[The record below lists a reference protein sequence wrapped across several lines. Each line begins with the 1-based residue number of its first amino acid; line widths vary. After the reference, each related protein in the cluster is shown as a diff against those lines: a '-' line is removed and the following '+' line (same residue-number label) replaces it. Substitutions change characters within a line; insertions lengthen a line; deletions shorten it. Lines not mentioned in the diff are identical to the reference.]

1 MKSPGTMQNR
11 EKLLAIGFGIA
22 ILLWFGGGIVSDRVF
37 GPFAERGERLKTLT
51 TDVERLQGQ
60 AAELALAR
68 KRLTE
73 WKGASLP
80 PDRDAAAS
88 KKPSATD
95 AQRLYQAWLTDLGHL
110 AGFDAF
116 AVKPGGA
123 KVVKSG
129 TVATAKTAYI
139 AVPLTVETEGR
150 FNQLCTFL
158 DYFYRANLVHR
169 VSNLKIESNES
180 EGDPILKIVL
190 NVEGLALIDVPWRR
204 TLFPETTLV
213 NEIDDKA
220 SRCEVASSEAFPKKP
235 PFRIRIGREYAT
247 VTAIDGA
254 AWTIERGADRTFAA
268 NHAAQ
273 SVVELAP
280 TKPGVPSRSMDEF
293 REILAANVFI
303 KPPPPKEYKLKV
315 GPITPPAFAR
325 GSTLDYTI
333 PVSNYDPTL
342 GKPEFVLV
350 NEAPPGLK
358 LDRGIG
364 KLVWTPD
371 PKQPI
376 GTFPLKLEVRHPS
389 APDGVAT
396 AEVVVTFR
404 EPNSRPT
411 AKLEG
416 QPVAY
421 LGRPWS
427 YPLQVEDP
435 ETPAHKLVFKL
446 NSPPA
451 GLTIDSS
458 KRTLEWTPP
467 ATQPAGEITVTVDV
481 TDDGIPPNT
490 LTMKIPVK
498 VQDDDAQFTFLVG
511 SVAVDGAWQ
520 AWLYNRAQDKRTVI
534 RVGDSVQISDIQGTV
549 AEIGKDFVVL
559 KQGDAEHRLQLGK
572 NLRELSSTAAA
583 EPSKT

>member
-1 MKSPGTMQNR
+1 MQNR
-11 EKLLAIGFGIA
+11 EKLLAIGFGLA
-22 ILLWFGGGIVSDRVF
+22 ILLWFGGGIVVDRVF
-37 GPFAERGERLKTLT
+37 GPFAERNQRLSALT
-51 TDVERLQGQ
+51 SDVEKLQAQ

-80 PDRDAAAS
+80 PDRDAANS
-88 KKPSATD
+88 KKPTATD

-116 AVKPGGA
+116 AVKPGTP

-129 TVATAKTAYI
+129 TGAAAKTAYI

-150 FNQLCTFL
+150 FSQLCTFL
-158 DYFYRANLVHR
+158 DHFYRSNLLHR
-169 VSNLKIESNES
+169 VSSLKIESPES

-190 NVEGLALIDVPWRR
+190 NAEGLALIDVPWRR
-204 TLFPETTLV
+204 MLFPETTLADDL
-213 NEIDDKA
+213 DDKA
-220 SRCEVASSEAFPKKP
+220 TSCSVDSSEGFPTKA
-235 PFRIRIGREYAT
+235 PFRIRLGKEYAT
-247 VTAIDGA
+247 VTAVDGA
-254 AWTIERGADRTFAA
+254 TWTLARGAERTFAG
-268 NHAAQ
+268 NHAAKA
-273 SVVELAP
+273 VIELAP
-280 TKPGVPSRSMDEF
+280 IKPGVPSRSMEEF
-293 REILAANVFI
+293 RKILAANVFI
-303 KPPPPKEYKLKV
+303 KPPPPKEYKLKI

-325 GSTLDYTI
+325 GASLDFTI

-350 NEAPPGLK
+350 NEPPPGLR

-364 KLVWTPD
+364 KLMWTPD
-371 PKQPI
+371 PKQAI

-389 APDGVAT
+389 AANGVET
-396 AEVVVTFR
+396 ADVIVTFR
-404 EPNSRPT
+404 EPNSQPT
-411 AKLEG
+411 AKLDG
-416 QPVAY
+416 LPIAY

-427 YPLQVEDP
+427 FPLQVEDP
-435 ETPAHKLVFKL
+435 ETPANKLVFKL
-446 NSPPA
+446 ESPPP
-451 GLTIDSS
+451 GLTIDSV

-467 ATQPAGEITVTVDV
+467 STQPAGEITVTVAV
-481 TDDGIPPNT
+481 TDDGLPPNT

-559 KQGDAEHRLQLGK
+559 KHGDAEHRLQLGK
-572 NLRELSSTAAA
+572 NLRELSATATA
-583 EPSKT
+583 EPAKT